1 MLGSVNK
8 CKKCLLNG
16 TRFNAFL
23 SFVQLTLSYMQRILI
38 AFFIVCVFLLTSV
51 STFAQSDLDFRSGSG
66 APQESKTKTDSIKPE
81 IRLWYLKGYGAFIDS
96 TKLDTLQDYV
106 HIFHPV
112 YKNNVITASYV
123 GNYGT
128 PALDNNFFNRNY
140 QTNFFFAQTR
150 DAYFLSPSK
159 LQYINTHTPYTRLDY
174 TQSENKSKN
183 NETRFNVI
191 HSQNV
196 KPWWNFTFRVDL
208 AKSDGQYIAQ
218 EAKNNSVALYS
229 SYTKDNVF
237 VHAGFITNS
246 MNNNENGGLTSDSL
260 LLDEQDAEYWNV
272 NLNSTQSHFASS
284 YFFANGEYRLGKF
297 IETEED
303 GEEVF
308 RPILGAMYNFEL
320 NFNRQ
325 EFVDDEKLSNTFFPV
340 SYYPDTYTK
349 DSIRY
354 NRLTNIFQL
363 KQYEN
368 ANKKYSFGKR
378 AFLGVEINRGSM
390 PGVYDFVERNSQ
402 WEYPSHLL
410 GTPVPDSMVY
420 RNDIKYSNTF
430 VGGGIFRETGK
441 FWKWNA
447 EGRIYLTG
455 RNAGQT
461 ELRGI
466 IYKPM
471 NFMGDSLAS
480 ISFSGAIEN
489 LEPDYFQ
496 EKFYSNHYRWDQN
509 LKTEQRLTAG
519 GTFKMP
525 GRKLEL
531 GAKYAVINNYIYND
545 TLGIPNQTSNEILVL
560 SAYIDKDFNYRNLHF
575 RTRVLWQKAS
585 EERYVHLP
593 EWSAFVSAY
602 YQFTISKVLLT
613 QIGSDVR
620 YNTKY
625 YADAYAPSTGMF
637 YLQNEKEYG
646 NYPYIDVYAS
656 VRLKRTRVFFKFV
669 NIGTRFLNGE
679 YMTVPHYPM
688 NQSTFRLGVSWA
700 FYD

>member
-1 MLGSVNK
+1 
-8 CKKCLLNG
+8 
-16 TRFNAFL
+16 
-23 SFVQLTLSYMQRILI
+23 MQRILTVL
-38 AFFIVCVFLLTSV
+38 FIISGFLFTALN
-51 STFAQSDLDFRSGSG
+51 AYPQRDLDLQSNRGEVEANAG
-66 APQESKTKTDSIKPE
+66 KPDTIKPE
-81 IRLWYLKGYGAFIDS
+81 IGLWYLSGYGAFIDS
-96 TKLDTLQDYV
+96 TQLDTLQDYI

-128 PALDNNFFNRNY
+128 PALDNNFFNRKYN
-140 QTNFFFAQTR
+140 TNFFFARTR
-150 DAYFLSPSK
+150 DAYILSPAK
-159 LQYINTHTPYTRLDY
+159 LKYINTHTPYTRLDY

-191 HSQNV
+191 HSQNI

-218 EAKNNSVALYS
+218 EAKNNSVTLYT
-229 SYTKDNVF
+229 SYTKDNLF
-237 VHAGFITNS
+237 IHGGFITNS
-246 MNNNENGGLTSDSL
+246 LNNNENGGLISDSL
-260 LLDEQDAEYWNV
+260 LLDEQGAEYWNV

-284 YFFANGEYRLGKF
+284 YFFADGEYRFGKF
-297 IETEED
+297 IETGED
-303 GEEVF
+303 GEEQF
-308 RPILGAMYNFEL
+308 RPIFGMLYNVEL

-325 EFVDDEKLSNTFFPV
+325 DFTDKEDDKNKFFPTT
-340 SYYPDTYTK
+340 YYPESYTT

-354 NRLTNIFQL
+354 NRVSNIFQL

-368 ANKKYSFGKR
+368 TNKKYSFGKR
-378 AFLGVEINRGSM
+378 AFLGVELNRGSM
-390 PGVYDFVERNSQ
+390 PGEYDYVSKSSQ
-402 WEYPSHLL
+402 FPYPEHLL
-410 GTPVPDSMVY
+410 GVQVADSMVY
-420 RNDIKYSNTF
+420 KTDIKYSNTF

-447 EGRIYLTG
+447 EGKIYLTG

-471 NFMGDSLAS
+471 HFLGDSLAS

-489 LEPDYFQ
+489 LKPDYFQ
-496 EKFYSNHYRWDQN
+496 EKFYSNHFRWDQN

-525 GRKLEL
+525 RRKLEL
-531 GAKYAVINNYIYND
+531 GAKYAVINNYIFND
-545 TLGIPNQTSNEILVL
+545 TLGIPDQTSNEILVL
-560 SAYIDKDFNYRNLHF
+560 SAYVDKDFNFRKLHF
-575 RTRVLWQKAS
+575 RTRVLWQKVS
-585 EERYVHLP
+585 EERYIHLP
-593 EWSAFVSAY
+593 DWSAFISAY
-602 YQFTISKVLLT
+602 YQFTISKVMFT
-613 QIGSDVR
+613 QIGTDVR

-625 YADAYAPSTGMF
+625 YADAYAPSTGLF
-637 YLQNEKEYG
+637 YLQNEKQYG
-646 NYPYIDVYAS
+646 DYPYIDVYAS
-656 VRLKRTRVFFKFV
+656 LRLKRTRVFFKWM
-669 NIGTRFLNGE
+669 NIGTRFLDGE

>member
-1 MLGSVNK
+1 
-8 CKKCLLNG
+8 
-16 TRFNAFL
+16 
-23 SFVQLTLSYMQRILI
+23 MQKIL
-38 AFFIVCVFLLTSV
+38 AVFFIVSVFALIPSRAF
-51 STFAQSDLDFRSGSG
+51 SQRDLDLRSGTG
-66 APQESKTKTDSIKPE
+66 ASEGKNNMQDTIKPQ
-81 IRLWYLKGYGAFIDS
+81 IGLWYLSGYGAFIDS
-96 TKLDTLQDYV
+96 TKLDTLQDYF

-112 YKNNVITASYV
+112 YKKENVYTASYV

-140 QTNFFFAQTR
+140 QTHFFFAQSR
-150 DAYFLSPSK
+150 DAYMLSPSK
-159 LQYINTHTPYTRLDY
+159 LKYFNTHTPYTRLDY

-218 EAKNNSVALYS
+218 EEKNNSVSLYS
-229 SYTKDNVF
+229 SYTKDFLF

-246 MNNNENGGLTSDSL
+246 MNNNENGGLISDSL
-260 LLDEQDAEYWNV
+260 LMDEKDAEYWNV

-284 YFFANGEYRLGKF
+284 YFFANGEYRFGKF
-297 IETEED
+297 IETEVE
-303 GEEVF
+303 GEEKF
-308 RPILGAMYNFEL
+308 RPILGAMYDFEL

-325 EFVDDEKLSNTFFPV
+325 EFTEEESSNSFFRFN
-340 SYYPDTYTK
+340 YYPDDYTK
-349 DSIRY
+349 DSLRY
-354 NRLTNIFQL
+354 NRISNLFQL

-378 AFLGVEINRGSM
+378 AFIGVELNRGSM
-390 PGVYDFVERNSQ
+390 PGEYGPVESNL
-402 WEYPSHLL
+402 EYAYPVQLL
-410 GTPVPDSMVY
+410 GTQPTDSMVS
-420 RNDIKYSNTF
+420 RTNIKYSNSF

-447 EGRIYLTG
+447 EGKIYLAG

-461 ELRGI
+461 ELRGL

-471 NFMGDSLAS
+471 HFWGDSLAS

-489 LEPDYFQ
+489 LKPDYFQ
-496 EKFYSNHYRWDQN
+496 EEFYSSHYRWSQS

-519 GTFKMP
+519 ATFKMP
-525 GRKLEL
+525 ARKLEM
-531 GAKYAVINNYIYND
+531 GAKYAVMNNYVYND
-545 TLGIPNQTSNEILVL
+545 TLGIPTQTGNEILVL
-560 SAYIDKDFNYRNLHF
+560 SAYLDKDFNYRNLHF
-575 RTRVLWQKAS
+575 RTRILWQKAS
-585 EERYVHLP
+585 EERYIHLP
-593 EWSAFVSAY
+593 EWSAFISAY
-602 YQFTISKVLLT
+602 YQFTISKVLFT

-625 YADAYAPSTGMF
+625 YADAYAPSTGLF

-656 VRLKRTRVFFKFV
+656 LRLKRTRVFFKFV
-669 NIGTRFLNGE
+669 NIGTQFLNGE

-688 NQSTFRLGVSWA
+688 NQQTFRLGVSWA